1 MHRGV
6 KGGLYAAGGLAAA
19 GALTACAWGAAG
31 YAYARTRRP
40 FLSEVAPELR
50 SPALYWPGHLLP
62 ERGFIWLSRLINL
75 VNPDRAYSADYP
87 VDLDIV
93 AGKSPEGHP
102 FRARRLTPHAGRDT
116 LKPAML
122 WTHGGGH
129 LIGSAGFYDPQNAR
143 IAAELG
149 MVVYAAEYRK
159 STEAPFPADLDD
171 CYAVL
176 RYMQDNARDLGIDP
190 ERIAVCGDSAGGGLA
205 AGVVQR
211 AHDAGHPVAFQGLVY
226 PMIDH
231 RTGQV
236 GDVKAGSMGQF
247 IWSPQSNRGAWA
259 QYLGADHIARG
270 EQGRLPQYASPA
282 RREDLKGLPRTWIG
296 VGSIDLFHDESV
308 AFARRLAEAG
318 VPVDLE
324 VYEGAYHGFE
334 HIKPKAPQSRKLLT
348 DFIAAVRTGV
358 GA

>member
-1 MHRGV
+1 MKKGV
-6 KGGLYAAGGLAAA
+6 KLALIAGGALAAA
-19 GALTACAWGAAG
+19 GVVTISAWTAAG

-50 SPALYWPGHLLP
+50 SPVLYWPGHLLP
-62 ERGFIWLSRLINL
+62 EKGFIGLSRLINR
-75 VNPDRAYSADYP
+75 VNPERPFSADYP

-93 AGKSPEGHP
+93 AGESPTGHP
-102 FRARRLTPHAGRDT
+102 FRARRLTPHADRDK

-205 AGVVQR
+205 AGIVQR
-211 AHDAGHPVAFQGLVY
+211 AHDDGHPVAFQGLVY

-231 RTGQV
+231 RTGQPGHLPEGTV
-236 GDVKAGSMGQF
+236 GQF

-259 QYLGADHIARG
+259 QYLGADHMARA
-270 EQGRLPQYASPA
+270 EQGRLPNYASPA
-282 RREDLKGLPRTWIG
+282 RREDLTGMPPTWIG
-296 VGSIDLFHDESV
+296 VGSIDLFHDEAV
-308 AFARRLAEAG
+308 AFGDNLRAAG
-318 VPVDLE
+318 VPVD
-324 VYEGAYHGFE
+324 VDIYQGAYHGFE
-334 HIKPKAPQSRKLLT
+334 HIKPKAALSKKMLN
-348 DFIAAVRTGV
+348 DFIAALRTHL
-358 GA
+358 A